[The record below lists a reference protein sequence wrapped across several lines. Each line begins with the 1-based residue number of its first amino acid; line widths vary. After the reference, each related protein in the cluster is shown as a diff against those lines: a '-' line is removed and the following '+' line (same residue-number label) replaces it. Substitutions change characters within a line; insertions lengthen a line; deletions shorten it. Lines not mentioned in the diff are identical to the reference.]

1 MTLTIYHNPRCR
13 KSREALQ
20 YLEDNG
26 HNPKIV
32 DYHKIRLSKKD
43 IQRVLDQL
51 NYTAEELIRKNE
63 TIWKTEFKN
72 KSWTEKQLISVL
84 ATHPKLIERPIISNG
99 NQAVVAR
106 PIERLKEFLK

>member
-1 MTLTIYHNPRCR
+1 MILTIYHNPRCR

-26 HNPKIV
+26 YNPKIV
-32 DYHKIRLSKKD
+32 DYQKIRLSDKD

-72 KSWTEKQLISVL
+72 KSWTEKQLIAAL

>member
-26 HNPKIV
+26 QNPKIV
-32 DYHKIRLSKKD
+32 DYQKTHFSEKD
-43 IQRVLDQL
+43 IQRVLGQL
-51 NYTAEELIRKNE
+51 NCTAEELIRKNE

-72 KSWTEKQLISVL
+72 KSWTEKQLIAAL

>member
-26 HNPKIV
+26 YNPKIV
-32 DYHKIRLSKKD
+32 DYQKIRLSDKD

-72 KSWTEKQLISVL
+72 KSWTEKQLIAAL